1 MTALLFSRKNN
12 KKIKWGDGLKT
23 PSGKISITLVSI
35 ILGLMLAIQF
45 KNVQNVGGNVSLQ
58 RAQELTA
65 QIQKLNQDIQSQEN
79 LMAELEDRILEYE
92 NAAQDEGKIN
102 DAMYHELERARILA
116 GLTELEGAGVVVT
129 VNSIPYQEWGQTGI
143 VRNVYHEDLLM
154 LVNELNAA
162 GAEALDINGER
173 IISTT
178 EIRSAG
184 DYIVINTNRYSA
196 PFEIKALGNPDTLE
210 ASLKLLGGVAD
221 TLGEEL
227 EITIR
232 REDKIRI
239 PKFDGPLNYEYALP
253 VH

>member
-1 MTALLFSRKNN
+1 M
-12 KKIKWGDGLKT
+12 KT
-23 PSGKISITLVSI
+23 LGGKVAITLVSI
-35 ILGLMLAIQF
+35 ILGLMLAVQF
-45 KNVQNVGGNVSLQ
+45 KNVQNVGGNGSLQ
-58 RAQELTA
+58 RAQELTT
-65 QIQKLNQDIQSQEN
+65 QIQKLNQELQSQEN
-79 LMAELEDRILEYE
+79 LIKELEVRILEYE
-92 NAAQDEGKIN
+92 DAAQDEGKIN
-102 DAMYHELERARILA
+102 DTMYQELERARILA
-116 GLTELEGAGVVVT
+116 GLTDLEGAGVIVT
-129 VNSIPYQEWGQTGI
+129 VDIIPYQDWGEYGI

-184 DYIVINTNRYSA
+184 DYIVINTNRYSV

-221 TLGEEL
+221 TLGEDL

-232 REDKIRI
+232 REELIRI
-239 PKFDGPLNYEYALP
+239 PKYSGSLQNEYALP
-253 VH
+253 PQS